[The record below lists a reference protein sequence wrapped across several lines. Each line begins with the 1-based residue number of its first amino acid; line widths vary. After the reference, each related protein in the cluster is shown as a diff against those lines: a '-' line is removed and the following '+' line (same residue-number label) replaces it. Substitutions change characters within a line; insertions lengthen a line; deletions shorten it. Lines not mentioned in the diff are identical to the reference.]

1 MATYLVTGGAGF
13 IGSHIAVRLVQDGH
27 VVRVLDNLST
37 GRTANLDVI
46 RATAPSGAFQWQEG
60 DIRSLATCRDACR
73 GVDYVLHQ
81 AALASVQRSME
92 NPSDTVDVNVG
103 GLVNV
108 LSAAREHRVRRVVCA
123 SSSSVYGDTPTL
135 PKHEEMP
142 TAPLSPYAASKAAG
156 EMFARVFA
164 TMLELPVVSLRY
176 FNVFG
181 PRQDPQS
188 QYAAVIPLF
197 ASALRDGQR
206 PRIYGDGEQSRDFT
220 YIDNVV
226 EANLAACTQGAG
238 EGQAINV
245 ACGERYTLLALLQT
259 MGRILDVR
267 AEPEFLPARPGD
279 VRHSQASIERA
290 RRELGFTPRVGFEE
304 GLRRTVEYY
313 RGNGHGT

>member
-13 IGSHIAVRLVQDGH
+13 IGSHIAVRLAREGH

-37 GRTANLDVI
+37 GRRANLDVI
-46 RATAPSGAFQWQEG
+46 RGAAREGAFEWMEG
-60 DIRSLATCRDACR
+60 DIRSLEICRQACR

-92 NPSDTVDVNVG
+92 NPADTVDVNVG

-108 LSAAREHRVRRVVCA
+108 LTAARESRVRRVVCA
-123 SSSSVYGDTPTL
+123 SSSSVYGDTPSL

-142 TAPLSPYAASKAAG
+142 PAPLSPYAVSKAAG

-164 TMLELPVVSLRY
+164 TGLGVPAVSLRY

-181 PRQDPQS
+181 PRQDPAS

-197 ASALRDGQR
+197 ASALRDGTR

-226 EANLAACTQGAG
+226 EANLAACTQGTAQ
-238 EGQAINV
+238 GQAINV
-245 ACGERYTLLALLQT
+245 ACGERYTLLALLQA
-259 MGRILDVR
+259 MGRILEVT

-279 VRHSQASIERA
+279 VRHSQASIEKA

-313 RGNGHGT
+313 RGNGHET

>member
-13 IGSHIAVRLVQDGH
+13 IGSHLATRLVQDGH
-27 VVRVLDNLST
+27 AVRVLDNLST
-37 GRTANLDVI
+37 GNPANLDVI
-46 RATAPSGAFQWQEG
+46 RAAARDGAFEWMEG
-60 DIRSLATCRDACR
+60 DIRSAESCRKACR

-92 NPSDTVDVNVG
+92 KPSDTVDVNVG

-108 LSAAREHRVRRVVCA
+108 FSAAREAGVRRVVCA
-123 SSSSVYGDTPTL
+123 SSSSVYGDTPSL

-142 TAPLSPYAASKAAG
+142 PAPLSPYAVSKAAG

-164 TMLELPVVSLRY
+164 TSLGVPAVSLRY

-181 PRQDPQS
+181 PRQDPSS

-197 ASALRDGQR
+197 ASALRDGTR

-238 EGQAINV
+238 DGRAINV